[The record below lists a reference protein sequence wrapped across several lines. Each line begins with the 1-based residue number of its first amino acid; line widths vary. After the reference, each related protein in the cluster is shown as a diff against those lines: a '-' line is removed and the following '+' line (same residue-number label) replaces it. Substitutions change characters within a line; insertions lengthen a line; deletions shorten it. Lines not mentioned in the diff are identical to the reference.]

1 MAELG
6 EDYFSLSFNFILLTN
21 RYNTRC
27 VVIHL
32 KRWRQVSPIFPESMK
47 KVPMHSNIDLKYI
60 PF

>member
-6 EDYFSLSFNFILLTN
+6 EDYFSLSFNIILLTN

-32 KRWRQVSPIFPESMK
+32 KRWRQVSPADFPRIVEK
-47 KVPMHSNIDLKYI
+47 GAYA
-60 PF
+60 